1 MMDGK
6 KSPGIGGQKR
16 VLFAGGGTGG
26 HLMPAI
32 NIALELRRQDSQ
44 SQALFVGRKDGME
57 KAIVEKFGFEIR
69 EIEIAGLKRNP
80 LGILRFIRKWRKGL
94 SQAKRIVAE
103 YKPALVVGTGGY
115 VSAPAVR
122 AARKARTPVFLQEQ
136 NSLPG
141 LATRTLSKMAEK
153 VFIAYENAT
162 KYIDKEKCL
171 IVGNPVRPDLLDA
184 VRDKSF
190 GEFGL
195 DPVKKTLLVI
205 GGSSGARG
213 VNYFMLDIVR
223 SGKIQDTWQILW
235 QTGQKDYIDISEA
248 LTGVRFSGKH
258 LAFIFNMPAAY
269 AVADLIVCRAGA
281 MTLAEI
287 AVWGLPSILI
297 PYPYATGDHQTLN
310 ARAFAASGA
319 AIVMPESEMVEKL
332 PAVML
337 ELMAG
342 DRKRKSM
349 ATAARA
355 QARPDA
361 ARIIARTILERVNA
375 V

>member
-1 MMDGK
+1 MDARRPPR
-6 KSPGIGGQKR
+6 SGGQIR

-32 NIALELRRQDSQ
+32 NIAIELRRQDSQ
-44 SQALFVGRKDGME
+44 LQALFVGRKDGME

-80 LGILRFIRKWRKGL
+80 LGIVRFIHKWRKGL
-94 SQAKRIVAE
+94 SQAKRIMAE
-103 YKPALVVGTGGY
+103 FKPALVVGTGGY

-122 AARKARTPVFLQEQ
+122 AARKAGIPVFLQEQ

-141 LATRTLSKMAEK
+141 LATRTLSRYAER

-162 KYIDKEKCL
+162 RYIDKGKCQL
-171 IVGNPVRPDLLDA
+171 VGNPVRPDLLDA
-184 VRDKSF
+184 DRDKSYA
-190 GEFGL
+190 EFGL
-195 DPVKKTLLVI
+195 DYAKKTLLVV

-213 VNYFMLDIVR
+213 VNYSMLDIIR
-223 SGKIQDTWQILW
+223 SNKITDSWQVLW
-235 QTGQKDYIDISEA
+235 QTGQKDYIDISQA
-248 LTGVRFSGKH
+248 LAELRFSGKH

-297 PYPYATGDHQTLN
+297 PYPYATGDHQTRN
-310 ARAFAASGA
+310 AMAFAASGA
-319 AIVMPESEMVEKL
+319 AIVIPESEMVERL
-332 PAVML
+332 PVVL
-337 ELMAG
+337 SELMT
-342 DRKRKSM
+342 DDQKRKSM
-349 ATAARA
+349 AAAARA
-355 QARPDA
+355 QAKPDA
-361 ARIIARTILERVNA
+361 AGIIAKSILERINA